1 MEVDIIVARVL
12 RIFPSRLPTPVIKS
26 LGLHFRLIRR
36 CSNHG
41 YPLWAYVRGFALSS
55 NSPLGFTLLVVPDR
69 GREPVSLLV
78 SVRFQFV
85 QRGFDDYLARGS

>member
-78 SVRFQFV
+78 SVRSDLCSV
-85 QRGFDDYLARGS
+85 DSMIYLARGS